1 MKAEIIAVGTEILLG
16 HIVNTNTSYLSR
28 SLAGLGIDVYHQS
41 AVGDNPARLSAML
54 IRALNRSDIVITTGG
69 LGPTVDDITL
79 ETIAGATGKNLVF
92 KKGIFKRIKNNF
104 KRRGYR
110 MPKEARRQAF
120 VPEGANAL
128 RNDVGTAPGLI
139 IESYNKIIIALPGPP
154 RELTPIVERFVVP
167 YLKKIHPA
175 AYTIK
180 SRTLKL
186 MGLAESQVNVK
197 VKDLLKLSG
206 DLTVGIYAHVGQVD
220 LKITCKAKT
229 KKETDQKIKRIENK
243 IRRRFGKYIFGI
255 DSETLEKVVGELLI
269 KKKKAL
275 AIAES
280 CSGGY
285 ISSLVTNSP
294 GSSKYFIMG
303 VVAYNNKIKTDF
315 LGIDKKIIKEKG
327 AVSKEVASL
336 MAKRVRQLADTD
348 FGIGVTGIAGPA
360 GGSKNKPIG
369 TVYIAL
375 SSNRRATLKKFT
387 FIGTRQE
394 IKLQAAQQAL
404 NLLRL
409 SLV

>member
-1 MKAEIIAVGTEILLG
+1 MKAEIIAIGTEILLG

-28 SLAGLGIDVYHQS
+28 QLAGLGIDVYHQS
-41 AVGDNPARLSAML
+41 AVGDNPARLGQAL
-54 IRALNRSDIVITTGG
+54 IKSLNRSDMVITTGG

-79 ETIAGATGKNLVF
+79 ETIARAIGKNLVF
-92 KKGIFKRIKNNF
+92 KKEIFKRIKNNF
-104 KRRGYR
+104 KKRRCR

-120 VPEGANAL
+120 VPEGAVAL

-154 RELTPIVERFVVP
+154 RELTPIVERFVLP
-167 YLKKIHPA
+167 YLKKITPG

-186 MGLAESQVNVK
+186 MGLAESQVNAK

-206 DLTVGIYAHVGQVD
+206 DPTVGIYAHVGQVD
-220 LKITCKAKT
+220 LKITCKGKT
-229 KKETDQKIKRIENK
+229 KKETDKKIKKIENK
-243 IRRRFGKYIFGI
+243 IGRRFGKYVFGT
-255 DSETLEKVVGELLI
+255 DNETLEEVVGGLLT
-269 KKKKAL
+269 KKKKTL

-285 ISSLVTNSP
+285 ISNLITNSP

-303 VVAYNNKIKTDF
+303 VVAYNNKIKTNL
-315 LGIDKKIIKEKG
+315 LGINKEIIKKKG
-327 AVSKEVASL
+327 AVSKEVVSL
-336 MAKRVRQLADTD
+336 LAKNIRSLACTD

-369 TVYIAL
+369 TVYIAI
-375 SSNRRATLKKFT
+375 SSAKRTVANRFF

-394 IKLQAAQQAL
+394 IKLQTAQQAL
-404 NLLRL
+404 HLLRL
-409 SLV
+409 SLI

>member
-1 MKAEIIAVGTEILLG
+1 MKAEIIAIGTEILLG

-28 SLAGLGIDVYHQS
+28 QLAGLGIDVYHQS
-41 AVGDNPARLSAML
+41 AVGDNPARLGQAL
-54 IRALNRSDIVITTGG
+54 IKSLNRSDMVITTGG

-79 ETIAGATGKNLVF
+79 ETIARAIGKNLVF
-92 KKGIFKRIKNNF
+92 KKEIFKRIKNNF
-104 KRRGYR
+104 KKRRCR

-120 VPEGANAL
+120 VPEGAVAL

-154 RELTPIVERFVVP
+154 RELTPIVERFVLP
-167 YLKKIHPA
+167 YLKKITPG

-186 MGLAESQVNVK
+186 MGLAESQVNAK

-206 DLTVGIYAHVGQVD
+206 DPTVGIYAHVGQVD
-220 LKITCKAKT
+220 LKITCKGKT
-229 KKETDQKIKRIENK
+229 KKETDKKIKKIENK
-243 IRRRFGKYIFGI
+243 IGRRFGKYVFGT
-255 DSETLEKVVGELLI
+255 DNETLEEVVGGLLT
-269 KKKKAL
+269 KKKKTL

-285 ISSLVTNSP
+285 ISNLITNSP

-303 VVAYNNKIKTDF
+303 VVAYNNKIKTNL
-315 LGIDKKIIKEKG
+315 LGINKEIIKKKG
-327 AVSKEVASL
+327 AVSKEVVSL
-336 MAKRVRQLADTD
+336 LAKNIRSLACTD

-369 TVYIAL
+369 TVYIAI
-375 SSNRRATLKKFT
+375 SSAKRTVAKRFF

-394 IKLQAAQQAL
+394 IKLQTAQQAL
-404 NLLRL
+404 HLLRL
-409 SLV
+409 SLI

>member
-1 MKAEIIAVGTEILLG
+1 MKAEIIAIGTEILLG

-28 SLAGLGIDVYHQS
+28 QLAGLGIDVYHQS
-41 AVGDNPARLSAML
+41 AVGDNPARLGQAL
-54 IRALNRSDIVITTGG
+54 IKSLNRSDMVITTGG

-79 ETIAGATGKNLVF
+79 ETIARAIGKNLVF
-92 KKGIFKRIKNNF
+92 KKEIFKRIKNNF
-104 KRRGYR
+104 KKRRCR

-120 VPEGANAL
+120 VPEGAVAL

-154 RELTPIVERFVVP
+154 RELTPIVERFVLP
-167 YLKKIHPA
+167 YLKKITPG

-186 MGLAESQVNVK
+186 MGLAESQVNAK

-206 DLTVGIYAHVGQVD
+206 DPTVGIYAHVGQVD
-220 LKITCKAKT
+220 LKITCKGKT
-229 KKETDQKIKRIENK
+229 KKETDKKIKKIENK
-243 IRRRFGKYIFGI
+243 IGRRFGKYVFGT
-255 DSETLEKVVGELLI
+255 DNETLEEVVGGLLT
-269 KKKKAL
+269 KKKKTL

-285 ISSLVTNSP
+285 ISNLITNSP

-303 VVAYNNKIKTDF
+303 VVAYNNKIKAGL
-315 LGIDKKIIKEKG
+315 LGIDKEIIKKNG

-336 MAKRVRQLADTD
+336 MAKNIRQLASSE

-369 TVYIAL
+369 TVYIAI
-375 SSNRRATLKKFT
+375 SSAKRTVAKRFF

-394 IKLQAAQQAL
+394 IKLQTAQQAL
-404 NLLRL
+404 HLLRL
-409 SLV
+409 SLI